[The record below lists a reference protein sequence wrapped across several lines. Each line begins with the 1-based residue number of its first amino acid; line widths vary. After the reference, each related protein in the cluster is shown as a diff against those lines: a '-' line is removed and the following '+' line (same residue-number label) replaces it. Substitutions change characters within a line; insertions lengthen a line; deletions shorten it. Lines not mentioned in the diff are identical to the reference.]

1 MLCHLPFALFT
12 RYFYSLSLCCLICKM
27 GLIPTG
33 VEGKS
38 LNMLMHMQCLVQNDA
53 NYYSLHE
60 INLLPLSVILIPLF
74 VTLSSKF

>member
-53 NYYSLHE
+53 NYYSLHNQSPP
-60 INLLPLSVILIPLF
+60 IISDSYPF
-74 VTLSSKF
+74 VCYS